1 MGWTY
6 REKEWK
12 EWKDENIWDD
22 KWKGR
27 DGEGWRGEENGRR
40 FKTMDSGV
48 KEKWLMGNKEIEN
61 GALWRLYIF
70 TYTEVLKIPKQ
81 ITSLTSQTST

>member
-1 MGWTY
+1 
-6 REKEWK
+6 
-12 EWKDENIWDD
+12 
-22 KWKGR
+22 
-27 DGEGWRGEENGRR
+27 
-40 FKTMDSGV
+40 MDSGV